1 MAVYHTEEQL
11 EEIGRDLRRRIG
23 LEHQACLDVMTVI
36 NKLKH
41 VDPAF
46 NYRRVPDKNMPYAE
60 AEWDSEATV
69 IAMRE
74 SVFTGMQRILVL
86 SSSTK
91 FPTTCSGTRGCEIE
105 SPVRRCGN
113 IPPLR

>member
-46 NYRRVPDKNMPYAE
+46 NYRRVPDKICLTLKP
-60 AEWDSEATV
+60 
-69 IAMRE
+69 
-74 SVFTGMQRILVL
+74 
-86 SSSTK
+86 
-91 FPTTCSGTRGCEIE
+91 SGIQK
-105 SPVRRCGN
+105 
-113 IPPLR
+113 PP